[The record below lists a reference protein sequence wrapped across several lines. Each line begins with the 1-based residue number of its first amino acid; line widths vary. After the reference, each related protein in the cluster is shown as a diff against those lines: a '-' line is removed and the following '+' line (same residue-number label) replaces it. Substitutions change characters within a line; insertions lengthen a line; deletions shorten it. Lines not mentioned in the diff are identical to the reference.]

1 MKLVSSFE
9 AFLADT
15 VNLND
20 TRLSQLDNSFEAIKR
35 FIRGSDY
42 QPKVLSFYKHGS
54 WAHKTIIR
62 PVEGRP
68 FDADVIV
75 FVKPVEGWGAAQYV
89 NDLARVFRGSGLYED
104 KLRVY
109 SHCATIEYA
118 GDRKMDI
125 APCVVDRTSA
135 INYEVCNRISNAFE
149 QSEPERYTTWLR
161 DKNSN
166 SGLNNLRKV
175 TRLLKYLRDIKAT
188 FTCPSFLLTT
198 LLGDQIRQG
207 DKDDPGFVDCPTA
220 LKTLVGRL
228 DDWLQARPF
237 VQVVSNP
244 VLPHED
250 QASGWS
256 SAQYLN
262 FRSQVNRYR
271 GWIDDAYDNSDA
283 AESLFKW
290 RRAFGDSFGAA
301 RKAIATLESAASSP
315 VTTLDDVDAAR
326 TKGLLSLDQSIL
338 KPDWRKAPTWQPEL
352 IQAKVTVRARVTT
365 SSSGRG
371 MRVTN
376 GMPLESGQ
384 WIEFT
389 SMLGG
394 VTPGDDYRTEW
405 RVTNTGPIARQRG
418 ALRGEFNSSAPA
430 HTRRE
435 ELSYRGV
442 HMVEAFIIR
451 KSNQSLAGFSQP
463 FYVVIE

>member
-1 MKLVSSFE
+1 MKLVSSFD

-42 QPKVLSFYKHGS
+42 RPKVLSFYKHGS

-75 FVKPVEGWGAAQYV
+75 FVKPVEGWSAAQYV
-89 NDLARVFRGSGLYED
+89 NELARVFRGSGLYED

-125 APCVVDRTSA
+125 APCVVDRASF
-135 INYEVCNRISNAFE
+135 INYEVCNRASDGFE

-161 DKNSN
+161 GKNSN
-166 SGLNNLRKV
+166 SGLNSLRKV

-198 LLGDQIRQG
+198 LLGEQVRQG
-207 DKDDPGFVDCPTA
+207 DKDDAGFVDCPTA
-220 LKTLVGRL
+220 LRTLVGRL
-228 DDWLQARPF
+228 DDWLQARAF
-237 VQVVSNP
+237 VPVVSNP
-244 VLPHED
+244 VLAHED
-250 QASGWS
+250 QASSWS

-262 FRSQVNRYR
+262 FRTQVNRYR
-271 GWIDDAYDNSDA
+271 GWIDDAYSDPDA
-283 AESLFKW
+283 AESLAKW
-290 RRAFGDSFGAA
+290 RRVFGDSFGTV
-301 RKAIATLESAASSP
+301 RKAIVTLESAAPSP
-315 VTTLDDVDAAR
+315 ATALDDVDAVR
-326 TKGLLSLDQSIL
+326 TKGLSSLGRSIL
-338 KPDWRKAPTWQPEL
+338 QPGWRKTPTWQPDL
-352 IQAKVTVRARVTT
+352 IQAKVSVRARLIT

-371 MRVTN
+371 MRVAN
-376 GMPLESGQ
+376 GMPVESGQ

-405 RVTNTGPIARQRG
+405 RVTNTGPIAQQRG

-430 HTRRE
+430 HTRQE

-451 KSNQSLAGFSQP
+451 KFNQSLVGFSQP